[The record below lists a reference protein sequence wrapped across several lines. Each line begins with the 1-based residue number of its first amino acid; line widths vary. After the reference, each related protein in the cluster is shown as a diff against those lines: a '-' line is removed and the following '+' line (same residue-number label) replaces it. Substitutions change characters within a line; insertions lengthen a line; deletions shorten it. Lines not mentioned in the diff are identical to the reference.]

1 MTLTEKTIECA
12 HLCARLE
19 IAGQASFALV
29 SFIGLYLLP
38 ALASSLG

>member
-19 IAGQASFALV
+19 IAGQDAKTMAR
-29 SFIGLYLLP
+29 
-38 ALASSLG
+38 